1 MYAMAH
7 KHQCDY
13 KDIESFFIDTTIS
26 QKVTL
31 RCNKVVGDRNCQK
44 IRFSLYSFLLRSLSY
59 EFKYSD
65 TISDSFASVLP
76 VCFQSGYLFTLTYNH
91 CSLLLDIA

>member
-1 MYAMAH
+1 MCAMAH

-31 RCNKVVGDRNCQK
+31 RCNKVASDRNCQK
-44 IRFSLYSFLLRSLSY
+44 KTVFLY
-59 EFKYSD
+59 
-65 TISDSFASVLP
+65 T
-76 VCFQSGYLFTLTYNH
+76 LF
-91 CSLLLDIA
+91 CCEV

>member
-1 MYAMAH
+1 MCAMAH

-31 RCNKVVGDRNCQK
+31 RCNKVASDINCQK

-65 TISDSFASVLP
+65 TISDSSAQIHPSER
-76 VCFQSGYLFTLTYNH
+76 SRATY
-91 CSLLLDIA
+91 CVISKPLKLYA

>member
-1 MYAMAH
+1 MQWHISTNA
-7 KHQCDY
+7 
-13 KDIESFFIDTTIS
+13 TTKIL
-26 QKVTL
+26 KV
-31 RCNKVVGDRNCQK
+31 
-44 IRFSLYSFLLRSLSY
+44 FLLTPQFHKKLHFDVIKLLVTEIVKKSVFLYTLFCCEVWSY